1 MAEQQQS
8 TGDDAGTEG
17 KPSKGGG
24 KTFLITIIAVVLVAV
39 GAGAAAA
46 YLFFPQVTALLSDT
60 EQTAEE
66 LAEAEALEPIEY
78 GEFMELAGFMVNPA
92 DTGSRKTLLVNVGV
106 EGPNPEVL
114 ESVSAREVII
124 RDRILGKLGKLTA
137 TQLAD
142 ISIRD
147 SIKLDL
153 LKEINGVLDKEED
166 QQLSRLYFTAFILN

>member
-78 GEFMELAGFMVNPA
+78 GEFME
-92 DTGSRKTLLVNVGV
+92 R
-106 EGPNPEVL
+106 
-114 ESVSAREVII
+114 R
-124 RDRILGKLGKLTA
+124 
-137 TQLAD
+137 
-142 ISIRD
+142 
-147 SIKLDL
+147 
-153 LKEINGVLDKEED
+153 
-166 QQLSRLYFTAFILN
+166 FIHG